1 MNQRVSLRLLFLA
14 LFVALTCQVS
24 LAQVPYQRVNGTAVG
39 MSGRSAG
46 RTLPFSLIINRYTS
60 PGEVTELNEARL
72 RGEEELLS
80 ALSKMT
86 AGRIQIGNNVGVP
99 ANAIIAVS
107 WEGGAKLTVIYQR
120 NINFFE
126 LRYGRRSAD
135 YKFGYA
141 ELLLNQN
148 GKGQGTLIPAARVK
162 LQDGSQW
169 VVEDFGEFPARLMG
183 LKASGRVT
191 PR

>member
-39 MSGRSAG
+39 MSGRAAG

-141 ELLLNQN
+141 ELLLDQN